1 MDSKGS
7 FYREGSI
14 YVAND
19 KKSCICDGELK
30 TRGGTSINLPLLK
43 WSCAAVLL
51 IYCHIRLA
59 VLQTLLTLTGGAG
72 FSTT

>member
-1 MDSKGS
+1 MGEATLIHVEKAKVTNNETEEDWKKKKIKTMDSKGS

-43 WSCAAVLL
+43 
-51 IYCHIRLA
+51 
-59 VLQTLLTLTGGAG
+59 
-72 FSTT
+72 